1 MSSPKP
7 RDPRQPQVTPAD
19 VDAELSE
26 VLVEP
31 ASDLAAETAQLE
43 AAHDVLH
50 RALQKN

>member
-7 RDPRQPQVTPAD
+7 RDPQRPKITPAD

-26 VLVEP
+26 VLAEP
-31 ASDLAAETAQLE
+31 ASDLAAVTAQLE
-43 AAHDVLH
+43 VAHDVLH

>member
-7 RDPRQPQVTPAD
+7 RDPHRPQITPAD
-19 VDAELSE
+19 VDAELSG
-26 VLVEP
+26 VLATP
-31 ASDLAAETAQLE
+31 AADLAAETAQLE